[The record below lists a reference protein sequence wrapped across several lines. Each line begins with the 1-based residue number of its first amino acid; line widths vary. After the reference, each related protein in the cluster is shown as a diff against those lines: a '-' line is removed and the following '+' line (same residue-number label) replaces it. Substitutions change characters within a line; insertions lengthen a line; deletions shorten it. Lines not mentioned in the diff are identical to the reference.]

1 MEKEESVFNKKS
13 YNLKDEKAKCYLQNL
28 ILC

>member
-13 YNLKDEKAKCYLQNL
+13 YNLKDEKAKRYLQNL